1 MFRVNQDYLKLPGSY
16 LFSTVARKQRE
27 YQAAH
32 PEAEIIKL
40 SIGDV
45 TQPLAPAI
53 VEALHGAVDEMA
65 HAETFH
71 GYAPD
76 LGYEFLRSAMA
87 KNDYQAKGCA
97 IKADEI
103 FISDGAKEDCGNI
116 QEIFGTDMLNDPD
129 MQPTL
134 EQIVGIQ
141 EEKPFECVG
150 SRDEINTAIV
160 MTIDN
165 LGKSGK
171 ELPYLLKYY
180 KTTGLY
186 EAYKAKGDQ
195 FSSYFDKQNLVP
207 TPWEK
212 LVEKNCKDEA

>member
-1 MFRVNQDYLKLPGSY
+1 MLRPLSEFQIAKYLQSRS
-16 LFSTVARKQRE
+16 STIRYSEAATQEARQT
-27 YQAAH
+27 AGA
-32 PEAEIIKL
+32 
-40 SIGDV
+40 
-45 TQPLAPAI
+45 AI
-53 VEALHGAVDEMA
+53 VRNA
-65 HAETFH
+65 F
-71 GYAPD
+71 
-76 LGYEFLRSAMA
+76 
-87 KNDYQAKGCA
+87 C
-97 IKADEI
+97 
-103 FISDGAKEDCGNI
+103 ISDPFSIPSREEVK
-116 QEIFGTDMLNDPD
+116 EIFGTDMLNDPD

-134 EQIVGIQ
+134 EQLVGIQ

>member
-1 MFRVNQDYLKLPGSY
+1 MLRPLSEFQIAKYFAKQKQYHKIFRSCNAGSKTDSWCGHCPKCLFVYLILSPFLS
-16 LFSTVARKQRE
+16 RE
-27 YQAAH
+27 
-32 PEAEIIKL
+32 EVK
-40 SIGDV
+40 
-45 TQPLAPAI
+45 
-53 VEALHGAVDEMA
+53 
-65 HAETFH
+65 
-71 GYAPD
+71 
-76 LGYEFLRSAMA
+76 
-87 KNDYQAKGCA
+87 
-97 IKADEI
+97 
-103 FISDGAKEDCGNI
+103 
-116 QEIFGTDMLNDPD
+116 EIFGTDMLNDPD

-134 EQIVGIQ
+134 EQLVGIQ

-165 LGKSGK
+165 LEKSGK

>member
-1 MFRVNQDYLKLPGSY
+1 MVTVNHNYLKLPGSY
-16 LFSTVARKQRE
+16 LFSTIGKKVRAYKE
-27 YQAAH
+27 EN
-32 PEAEIIKL
+32 PDKEVISL
-40 SIGDV
+40 GIGDV
-45 TQPLAPAI
+45 TQPLVPAI
-53 VEALHGAVDEMA
+53 IDALHGAVEEMA

-76 LGYEFLRSAMA
+76 LGYEFLRRAIA
-87 KNDYQAKGCA
+87 KNDYQDRGCDVA
-97 IKADEI
+97 ADEI
-103 FISDGAKEDCGNI
+103 FVSDGAKSDSGNI

-134 EQIVGIQ
+134 EQLVGIQ

-165 LGKSGK
+165 LEISGK

>member
-1 MFRVNQDYLKLPGSY
+1 MFKVNQDYLKLPGSY

-87 KNDYQAKGCA
+87 KNDYQAKDA
-97 IKADEI
+97 TSMLMRSSFPTEQKKIAV
-103 FISDGAKEDCGNI
+103 ISRKSSQRTARSLYVI
-116 QEIFGTDMLNDPD
+116 QYIRFM
-129 MQPTL
+129 
-134 EQIVGIQ
+134 
-141 EEKPFECVG
+141 
-150 SRDEINTAIV
+150 
-160 MTIDN
+160 
-165 LGKSGK
+165 
-171 ELPYLLKYY
+171 
-180 KTTGLY
+180 
-186 EAYKAKGDQ
+186 
-195 FSSYFDKQNLVP
+195 
-207 TPWEK
+207 
-212 LVEKNCKDEA
+212 

>member
-1 MFRVNQDYLKLPGSY
+1 MAGLSYIALSNESSANESTVQGSTVNHQYSKSFKFEEDFHQYQTDHLPGSAY
-16 LFSTVARKQRE
+16 YFSMLRPLSEFHDRNILQSRSSTIRYSEAATQEARQT
-27 YQAAH
+27 AGA
-32 PEAEIIKL
+32 
-40 SIGDV
+40 
-45 TQPLAPAI
+45 AI
-53 VEALHGAVDEMA
+53 VRNAFFVYLILS
-65 HAETFH
+65 
-71 GYAPD
+71 P
-76 LGYEFLRSAMA
+76 FLSREEV
-87 KNDYQAKGCA
+87 K
-97 IKADEI
+97 
-103 FISDGAKEDCGNI
+103 
-116 QEIFGTDMLNDPD
+116 EIFGTDMLNDPD

-134 EQIVGIQ
+134 EQLVGIQ

-165 LGKSGK
+165 LERSGK